1 MPAATRDAPSP
12 RAPRSNTVTRAPRC
26 AARQATDRPIT
37 PPPMTVTSGASVD
50 VDAPFAG
57 MIRCRFRRSAA
68 AVRPSQPDGSRGV
81 AMLLRVS
88 GLHERLG
95 AAVLYFVC
103 DRHPGG
109 RPLGRVLPAALR
121 GGVDVFQLRDKDAT
135 DDEILAAA
143 DEARFLCAQAG
154 ALFILNDRPDLAVVA
169 GADGVHV
176 GQDDMPIAAA
186 REIVGPARVVGRST
200 HEPAQ
205 LADSAGADYVAVGPV
220 FAPPTKPGRPA
231 AGIDYVRH
239 AAAHAPGVPW
249 FAIGGIDASNAANIA
264 GAGAR

>member
-1 MPAATRDAPSP
+1 MPAATREAPSP
-12 RAPRSNTVTRAPRC
+12 SAPRSNTVTRAPRC

-37 PPPMTVTSGASVD
+37 PPPMTVTSGAARMSVW
-50 VDAPFAG
+50 APFAG
-57 MIRCRFRRSAA
+57 MIRCRFGRSAA
-68 AVRPSQPDGSRGV
+68 AMRPSQPGGSRGV

-109 RPLGRVLPAALR
+109 RPLGQVLPAALR

-143 DEARFLCAQAG
+143 DEARLLCAQAG
-154 ALFILNDRPDLAVVA
+154 ALFLLNDRPDLAVIA

-176 GQDDMPIAAA
+176 GQDDMPVAEA
-186 REIVGPARVVGRST
+186 RAIVGPDRVVGRST
-200 HEPAQ
+200 HEPAH

-220 FAPPTKPGRPA
+220 FETPTKPGRPA
-231 AGIDYVRH
+231 AGIEYVRH
-239 AAAHAPGVPW
+239 AAAHAPAGVPW
-249 FAIGGIDASNAANIA
+249 FAIGGIDPSNAADIA
-264 GAGAR
+264 